1 MKTVILIIRQNEISK
16 VFLAGL
22 RLQLD
27 DTANVLDAIRVAD
40 KKIQESCG
48 EFPVKQF
55 QSLLQMVYHP
65 RENRFYKQVAIQA
78 HSAQSQFLNV
88 REEPLTPLPDGTAV
102 VLIPQGGCSTDWEE
116 PVQ

>member
-1 MKTVILIIRQNEISK
+1 MKTIILIIRQNEISK
-16 VFLAGL
+16 VFLTGL

-27 DTANVLDAIRVAD
+27 DTANVLDVIKAAD

-55 QSLLQMVYHP
+55 RSLLQMVYHP

-78 HSAQSQFLNV
+78 HSTQGQFLNV
-88 REEPLTPLPDGTAV
+88 REEPLTPLPDGTTI